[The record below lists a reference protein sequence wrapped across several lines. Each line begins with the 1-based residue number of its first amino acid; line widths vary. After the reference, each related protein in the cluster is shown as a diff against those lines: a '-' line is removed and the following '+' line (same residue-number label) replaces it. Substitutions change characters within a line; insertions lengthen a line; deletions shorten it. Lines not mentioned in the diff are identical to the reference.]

1 MNQTYSWDRN
11 FTKGWSSPE
20 LWAEY
25 IEARDAKNYFD
36 MDCAIRAQ
44 GAERKPEDSR
54 IFSTVCSD
62 EDLWRL
68 HRKQPLAFDSA
79 ERKAEYEELKELEK
93 LRDVRLSQL
102 PEDIRAGL
110 RINSYFAKH
119 IVINPYTPGI
129 NYMDN
134 AGEYMLIQN
143 GKRPVKAQQQLSSKR
158 SPLTGRDWATYV
170 HKDNPM
176 ILWMAIAAELLAMGV
191 PYKTGMSCSDS
202 PEREDGAFASWG
214 MPFFIGII
222 GEVIK
227 RVGLI
232 NFRTKHLVMGAR
244 PEEYAMKMFDELLS
258 QCFAEGSPMHGS
270 FTAMH
275 AAIAKAL
282 AYLFYR
288 LFDSHYEIGNSTV
301 GTELLLIGEN
311 VSDGRLWAGVHAAED
326 NYSVN
331 DMAYAL
337 VDRILEENGIAANDS
352 NINFDPAEYLK
363 DKAA

>member
-1 MNQTYSWDRN
+1 MNYDWDKN

-20 LWAEY
+20 LWREY
-25 IEARDAKNYFD
+25 IEARDAKEYFD
-36 MDCAIRAQ
+36 MDCAIRAE
-44 GAERKPEDSR
+44 GADRRPEDSR
-54 IFSTVCSD
+54 IFSTICNDVD
-62 EDLWRL
+62 IWKA
-68 HRKQPLAFDSA
+68 HRKEPLAFDSA
-79 ERKAEYEELKELEK
+79 KRIDQYRELKELEK
-93 LRDVRLSQL
+93 LRDVPLAEL
-102 PEDIRAGL
+102 PKDIRPGL
-110 RINSYFAKH
+110 RVNSYFAKH
-119 IVINPYTPGI
+119 IEVKPYMPAF
-129 NYMDN
+129 NYLTSV
-134 AGEYMLIQN
+134 GEYRAIQN
-143 GKRPVKAQQQLSSKR
+143 GGMPTEVQKVQPNVKRTPM
-158 SPLTGRDWATYV
+158 TGRDWATYV

-176 ILWMAIAAELLAMGV
+176 ILWMLIAGELLAMGV
-191 PYKTGMSCSDS
+191 PFKTGMDCSDS

-214 MPFFIGII
+214 MPFFIGLI

-232 NFRTKHLVMGAR
+232 NFRTKHLVMGCR

-288 LFDSHYEIGNSTV
+288 LFDKHFPLGDSTV
-301 GTELLLIGEN
+301 GAELMLIGEN
-311 VSDGRLWAGVHAAED
+311 VSDGRLWAGVHSAED

-337 VDRILEENGIAANDS
+337 VDRILLENGIAANDS
-352 NINFDPAEYLK
+352 HIGFDPAEYVK
-363 DKAA
+363 DMAA